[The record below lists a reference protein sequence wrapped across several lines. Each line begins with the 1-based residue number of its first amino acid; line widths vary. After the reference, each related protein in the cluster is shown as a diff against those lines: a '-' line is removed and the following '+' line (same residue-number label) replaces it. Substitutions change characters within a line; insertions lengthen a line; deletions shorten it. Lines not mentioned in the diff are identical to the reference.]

1 MSENAFIDVLRQLR
15 AVVQRQYRSRAEL
28 ANFYAGARL
37 EASLKGIDDPAE
49 VVAEA
54 ERVGDVLQREY
65 GQYDHEWSMPLALQR
80 GDTE

>member
-37 EASLKGIDDPAE
+37 EASMRGIDDPAAI
-49 VVAEA
+49 VAEA
-54 ERVGDVLQREY
+54 ERIGEVLQREY
-65 GQYDHEWSMPLALQR
+65 GQYDHEWVMPPALQP
-80 GDTE
+80 GD